1 MKNYEKIADFC
12 NEDPVLFRQAFVA
25 FAGLGAVKMKHL
37 TPAMFDDKNDLS
49 DEDIEKVVEMAKL
62 MAELSSDALFA
73 IIQRNLPAVEGDDKE
88 VPFLH
93 EFGDEDDICPC
104 CGAEIEYCGEHD
116 PDDSIP
122 STGSVPSAVP
132 PARPAT
138 RLCSTAT
145 TRCEMP
151 LDMMS
156 LGATIKEGCVNGTNQ
171 QRSLLSQH
179 C

>member
-104 CGAEIEYCGEHD
+104 CGAEIKYCGEHD
-116 PDDSIP
+116 PDDSGYTIDWECP
-122 STGSVPSAVP
+122 ECGAGKAGYTAVFDRHYKVRDAIGHDVPG
-132 PARPAT
+132 R
-138 RLCSTAT
+138 
-145 TRCEMP
+145 
-151 LDMMS
+151 D
-156 LGATIKEGCVNGTNQ
+156 
-171 QRSLLSQH
+171 H
-179 C
+179 

>member
-12 NEDPVLFRQAFVA
+12 NEDPVLFQQAFVA

-104 CGAEIEYCGEHD
+104 CGAEIKYCGEHD
-116 PDDSIP
+116 PDDSGYTIDWECP
-122 STGSVPSAVP
+122 E
-132 PARPAT
+132 
-138 RLCSTAT
+138 C
-145 TRCEMP
+145 
-151 LDMMS
+151 
-156 LGATIKEGCVNGTNQ
+156 GATGKAGYTAVFARHYKVRDAIGHDVPG
-171 QRSLLSQH
+171 RDH
-179 C
+179 